1 MANKYT
7 PTYDTV
13 FNSKILSNEEKDVLL
28 EALMDIVT
36 PEWKTEDGGFKN
48 VAFDVLQTVFAEKI
62 PGCDL
67 PADVI
72 VREVWRWRREH
83 QLLEEFLRMRG
94 VRFNERNWLEVPDQ
108 TWYEWCAKV

>member
-13 FNSKILSNEEKDVLL
+13 LNIRILSNEEKNILL
-28 EALMDIVT
+28 EALMDIAT

-48 VAFDVLQTVFAEKI
+48 VAFEVLQTVFAEKI

-67 PADVI
+67 LADVI
-72 VREVWRWRREH
+72 VMEVCRWHREH
-83 QLLEEFLRMRG
+83 
-94 VRFNERNWLEVPDQ
+94 
-108 TWYEWCAKV
+108 